1 MNYFSDIKVVMKEK
15 SWKKLTF
22 FSVFVL
28 LITTAIVFIAVF
40 ELSKNYFLNQMDEYL
55 DEIPNIISVYENE
68 LQNRGRIYEEDGLT
82 RAELG
87 LKLFT
92 EENERTDEEK
102 LEYVRSSVSAE
113 SVSLLDGSR
122 QVLAT
127 TGPVSPEESF
137 NAALK
142 SLEPMKAHVEL
153 YPALVK
159 DGAETDENDGKGF
172 VLIPLQGNTN
182 RSLVFEFS
190 CEAILKLYNDIYGWT
205 NILERLIYKIDD
217 ASAFALTGDKLV
229 GYPLNNYTPEQISQL
244 YEEVMDV
251 FRNSSSFRHSVKGV
265 SNKVV
270 RLLGNRYLVA
280 LVNYAPENTDI
291 LLMYPLSTIVRNVL
305 FIAAAV
311 SAIIGWGIILVRL
324 YIFRCLCRNKDDK
337 KGKRISQK
345 QVWKET
351 WPGILIVVLVTI
363 LFSYMLLILEI
374 RTEAAY
380 TAANKRKILQSDI
393 DYRRNQEKTIRSTY
407 VNFYRSRAQ
416 ILADYLMEHPDQ
428 QTKAGLEELNRIAG
442 TDYLMR
448 FDSTGLELVASN
460 SYTGFAVGE
469 NLSDEYRAVL
479 LGYPDVIVGPET
491 DPYTGKIQLSTAIM
505 MTDDEGQPDGF
516 LLVVYNAGALEAEL
530 KQVSYENTVNS
541 FTVQKNQIAAA
552 VSDSDGR
559 FIAHTDPQM
568 IGQKASDYLEGFEIG
583 SSFEG
588 FNSYTGKDMCI
599 SANAM
604 DGKTLLFMVP
614 ERWNSYEDTG
624 SLPLILA
631 VIVLLILSLLY
642 YPTASVLIA
651 RSIKEAEKNL
661 RTDDGKKNSIKVF
674 FDGYDIFLTLFALF
688 VLIAS
693 SNGWWSSFDYV
704 LSGKWSKGLNL
715 FAVWASLLILVSTLF
730 FVLLIRIGLSILENH
745 LSLRSRTITSLIRSI
760 VSYSAVIF
768 LIFAILDLLGVNTT
782 ALLASAGI
790 LSIAIGMGAKSMAED
805 LLAGFFMM
813 TEGTVRVGD
822 RVSFGRVSGASA
834 DITGIVTNMGI
845 RTTEITDDQGNVVTL
860 NNSKVTHVRNMNR
873 NLPQQEPE
881 SSGKKGS

>member
-1 MNYFSDIKVVMKEK
+1 MDAFEDIRILMREK
-15 SWKKLTF
+15 SWKKLTV
-22 FSVFVL
+22 FSVIML
-28 LITTAIVFIAVF
+28 LIITAIVFIAIF
-40 ELSKNYFLNQMDEYL
+40 ELSKEYFLNQMDAYL
-55 DEIPNIISVYENE
+55 DEIPNIIDVYGNE
-68 LQNRGRIYEEDGLT
+68 LQNRIRIYEEDGLT

-87 LKLFT
+87 LKLFA
-92 EENERTDEEK
+92 EGNERTDEEK
-102 LEYVRSSVSAE
+102 LEYVRSTVSAE
-113 SVSLLDGSR
+113 SVSLLDGNR
-122 QVLAT
+122 QMLAT

-142 SLEPMKAHVEL
+142 ILEPRKAHVEL

-172 VLIPLQGNTN
+172 VLIPLPGNTN

-217 ASAFALTGDKLV
+217 ASAFALTGDKLA
-229 GYPLNNYTPEQISQL
+229 GYPLENYTPEQTSQL
-244 YEEVMDV
+244 YAEMMEV
-251 FRNSSSFRHSVKGV
+251 FRNSSRFKQSAKGV
-265 SNKVV
+265 INRVIT
-270 RLLGNRYLVA
+270 LLGNRYLAV
-280 LVNYAPENTDI
+280 LMHYAPDDTDI
-291 LLMYPLSTIVRNVL
+291 LLMFPLSTIIRNVF
-305 FIAAAV
+305 FIAVAV

-337 KGKRISQK
+337 KRKSISQN

-363 LFSYMLLILEI
+363 LFSHMLLMLEI
-374 RTEAAY
+374 RTEATH
-380 TAANKRKILQSDI
+380 TAINKRKILQIDI
-393 DYRRNQEKTIRSTY
+393 DYRNNQKKTILNNY

-416 ILADYLMEHPDQ
+416 ILADYLMDHPDQ
-428 QTKAGLEELNRIAG
+428 QTKAGLEDLNRIAG

-448 FDSTGLELVASN
+448 FDSAGQELVASN

-479 LGYPDVIVGPET
+479 LGYPDVSVGPET

-530 KQVSYENTVNS
+530 KQMSLENTVNS
-541 FTVQKNQIAAA
+541 YTVQKYQIAAA

-559 FIAHTDPQM
+559 FIAHTDPEM
-568 IGQKASDYLEGFEIG
+568 IGQKAADYLPGYEAG

-588 FNSYTGKDMCI
+588 FNSYNGMDMCI

-631 VIVLLILSLLY
+631 VIVLLILSLGY

-651 RSIKEAEKNL
+651 RSIKEAKKNL
-661 RTDDGKKNSIKVF
+661 RTDDGKKNTIKVF
-674 FDGYDIFLTLFALF
+674 YDGYVIFLTLFAFF

-693 SNGWWSSFDYV
+693 SNGWWSTFDYV

-715 FAVWASLLILVSTLF
+715 FAIWSALLILISTLF
-730 FVLLIRIGLSILENH
+730 VLLLIRSGLSFLETR
-745 LSLRSRTITSLIRSI
+745 LSLRARTITSLVRSL
-760 VSYSAVIF
+760 VSYTFVIF
-768 LIFAILDLLGVNTT
+768 LIFTILEMLGVNTT
-782 ALLASAGI
+782 ALLASAGV

-822 RVSFGRVSGASA
+822 YVSFGKISGAASE
-834 DITGIVTNMGI
+834 IIGIVTNMGI
-845 RTTEITDDQGNVVTL
+845 RTTEITDDQGNVFTL
-860 NNSKVTHVRNMNR
+860 NNSKITVVHNKNR
-873 NLPQQEPE
+873 NQINQKSEPD
-881 SSGKKGS
+881 KKEKA